1 MKHYTLCLYIS
12 LLFTDATAF
21 SSAYYGQGSGAIV
34 LDNVACTG
42 LEEKLVDCPY
52 DSHTADCYHYDDA
65 SVRCSTTTRTL
76 PQFNTSIYIR
86 ADTIITEDCSRKKDT

>member
-1 MKHYTLCLYIS
+1 MKYYTLCLYIS

-21 SSAYYGQGSGAIV
+21 SSAYYGQGTGAIV

-52 DSHTADCYHYDDA
+52 DSHTADCYHYEDA
-65 SVRCSTTTRTL
+65 SVHCSTTTRTL
-76 PQFNTSIYIR
+76 PQFNTSIYTCR
-86 ADTIITEDCSRKKDT
+86 YNYY